1 MDVIELKTQKRGR
14 AWALGVLLLSLPTVI
29 FVVLHALYAPSRL
42 PEFLDVVVAWTITLT
57 GTLGALTT
65 LAAVV
70 VAVIA
75 TLQTNVSRTVKVLMW
90 TSVSLSVLACLT
102 FRPCRRELRT
112 VGRSHP

>member
-1 MDVIELKTQKRGR
+1 MDVIELKAQKGGR
-14 AWALGVLLLSLPTVI
+14 AWALVVLLLSLPTVI

-57 GTLGALTT
+57 GIVGAATT

-75 TLQTNVSRTVKVLMW
+75 TLQNEVSRTAKVLLW
-90 TSVSLSVLACLT
+90 ISVSISLLACLY
-102 FRPCRRELRT
+102 LST
-112 VGRSHP
+112 VPP